1 MPSVNM
7 LNDSFKPYMLSVV
20 MLSVVAPFKSYISF
34 QIGQPLSLEI
44 IKEHLARKELVYQAT
59 ILTKSFFSHL

>member
-20 MLSVVAPFKSYISF
+20 MLSVVAQFKSCISF